1 MEKLTTVRALLAIAA
16 IKGWQPCQID
26 VSNAFL
32 HGDLY
37 EQVYMQLSEDYEGPG
52 SSINTNTQRFVVR
65 GSMKCRLLKS
75 LYGLKQAPRQWLAKL
90 SSALL
95 LFEYMQSK
103 VHNSL
108 LIK

>member
-37 EQVYMQLSEDYEGPG
+37 EQVYMQLSEDYEGQVA
-52 SSINTNTQRFVVR
+52 STLT
-65 GSMKCRLLKS
+65 
-75 LYGLKQAPRQWLAKL
+75 
-90 SSALL
+90 
-95 LFEYMQSK
+95 
-103 VHNSL
+103 HNVL
-108 LIK
+108 